1 MWDAGNPWFKFRSI
15 TNGNNVGTLWIFF
28 NQQIQTYYLL
38 QNWEENISCTATS
51 SASFFNP
58 DSSGDFESFFQFL
71 PALYTLCVSHGK
83 TEEAGLPACGW
94 HMRSFLKC
102 HWAWCTDDSRL
113 LLAFTTFCNRCSR
126 WTSAPVFLKCT
137 QIKRYHVLDV
147 KSFLLPWIIFCVHDS
162 ATGN

>member
-1 MWDAGNPWFKFRSI
+1 MNILQSTNTNLSFITKLRGKYILYPHLNSFLFQPWFQWRFW
-15 TNGNNVGTLWIFF
+15 V
-28 NQQIQTYYLL
+28 
-38 QNWEENISCTATS
+38 
-51 SASFFNP
+51 P
-58 DSSGDFESFFQFL
+58 FFQFL

-162 ATGN
+162 ATEN